1 MSGFLGSQEQQVHL
15 KEAEL
20 NLIADVSKMTKCAA
34 PAQKSELGPA
44 GSKKFL
50 LLTWVFQ
57 PRFISSVSTVIQPF
71 PCVQRFLAAQGER
84 QGT

>member
-1 MSGFLGSQEQQVHL
+1 MSGFVGSQEQQVHP

-20 NLIADVSKMTKCAA
+20 NLIANVSKMTKCAA
-34 PAQKSELGPA
+34 PAQKSKLGLA
-44 GSKKFL
+44 RNKKFL

-57 PRFISSVSTVIQPF
+57 PGFISSVSTVIQPF
-71 PCVQRFLAAQGER
+71 PGVQRLPVAQGER